1 MYLQVCA
8 GLANR
13 LRALVSGICGAEEL
27 GVPLVISWPKEAGC
41 QANFRELFVQNEV
54 FDGITIADT
63 TLHTV
68 RQCLSPADWEREKV
82 NGNTITIKSYGHF
95 YQKDAARW
103 LQVLRSLKPRQELA
117 EQAIIPPA
125 VGVHIRRKDN
135 RVSIEQSPTSAF
147 LKRMRAY
154 PANTLFYLATD
165 EPAEVYNLRKEF
177 GPRLI
182 TRANMYDRTS
192 LVGMQMA
199 LVDFICLSKCSE
211 ILGSAGSSFSEMAA
225 AYGDK
230 PLHVVSQDM

>member
-1 MYLQVCA
+1 M
-8 GLANR
+8 
-13 LRALVSGICGAEEL
+13 
-27 GVPLVISWPKEAGC
+27 PLVISWPKEAGC
-41 QANFRELFVQNEV
+41 NASFPDLFVQNEL

-68 RQCLSPADWEREKV
+68 RQCLSPTDWERERA
-82 NGNTITIKSYGHF
+82 NRNNITIKSYGHF
-95 YQKDAARW
+95 YQKDVVRW

-117 EQAIIPPA
+117 EKAIIPPA

-135 RVSIEQSPTSAF
+135 RVSIEKSPTSAF
-147 LKRMRAY
+147 IKRMRTY
-154 PANTLFYLATD
+154 PDNTLFFLATD

-192 LVGMQMA
+192 LVGMQLA
-199 LVDFICLSKCSE
+199 LVDFISLSKCSE

-230 PLHVVSQDM
+230 PLQIVSQDM